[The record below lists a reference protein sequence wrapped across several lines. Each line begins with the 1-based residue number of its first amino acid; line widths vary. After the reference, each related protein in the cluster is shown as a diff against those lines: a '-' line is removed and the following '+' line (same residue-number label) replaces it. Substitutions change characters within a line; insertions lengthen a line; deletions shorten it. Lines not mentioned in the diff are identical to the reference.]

1 MTKKSETYE
10 LNAFTASI
18 WEAELGGPDMFFEII
33 EARYRRSK
41 NPLWAW
47 YAYQFARKRGWSV
60 PEWFLDYLDGIAD
73 CLLEMSTESFQRDRR
88 DSADDP
94 QPLQAVIAEA
104 LNLKTIG
111 GQTQFV
117 RFANEFRD
125 LEIYLQV
132 QDERQ
137 RPPFLSDTKIFKK
150 IAKRF
155 DDLEHDAIRKIVETQ
170 SKRLKIEK

>member
-1 MTKKSETYE
+1 MTGKSKSYE

-18 WEAELGGPDMFFEII
+18 WEAKIGGPDVFFEII

-60 PEWFLDYLDGIAD
+60 PEWFLNYLDVIAD
-73 CLLEMSTESFQRDRR
+73 RLLEMSSDDYQHERR
-88 DSADDP
+88 YSADDP
-94 QPLQAVIAEA
+94 QPLQAAIAEA
-104 LNLKTIG
+104 LDLKTTG
-111 GQTQFV
+111 GQTKFI
-117 RFANEFRD
+117 RFAKEFRD

-137 RPPFLSDTKIFKK
+137 LMPDRSDTKIFRKV
-150 IAKRF
+150 AKQF
-155 DDLEHDAIRKIVETQ
+155 DDLDYDAIRKIVEAQ